1 MGAGAGGG
9 GDASGLSDLFGS
21 ADGGGGGAGS
31 ADLNLPPVA
40 PARLGS
46 STPGVQISIKKKGG
60 KAVQVEPLA
69 EARGEE
75 ASGLESGLEEAQAP
89 SDAAG
94 EGGADGAADA
104 P

>member
-21 ADGGGGGAGS
+21 TADGGGAGG

-40 PARLGS
+40 PPRLGS

-75 ASGLESGLEEAQAP
+75 AGGLEASVEGAQAP
-89 SDAAG
+89 SDAAD
-94 EGGADGAADA
+94 EGGDADGAADA